1 MSAFTHVIIEQRL
14 SSLSFTITGT
24 HDTSLTSYGHRSTLL
39 SPRTSAVLSL
49 TAVHSI
55 RNIIFR
61 LMSSNWTVLQ
71 YYSTT
76 CYCLSNA
83 IHCMGQNIKSL
94 AACVCVCAR
103 AHGYWG
109 PNISKTVRDRGSV
122 TMGHQ

>member
-1 MSAFTHVIIEQRL
+1 MSAFTHVINEQRL

-24 HDTSLTSYGHRSTLL
+24 HDTSLTSYGHRSVLL
-39 SPRTSAVLSL
+39 SPITSAVLSL

-55 RNIIFR
+55 RNIIIFR

-83 IHCMGQNIKSL
+83 IHCMGLRI
-94 AACVCVCAR
+94 
-103 AHGYWG
+103 
-109 PNISKTVRDRGSV
+109 
-122 TMGHQ
+122 